1 MVGMLAGRLAV
12 REEASGG
19 GGEPEGMSGDTRPL
33 GVVDMMGGSSY
44 RWMPGKGVGSKIFW
58 G

>member
-1 MVGMLAGRLAV
+1 MVGMLAGHLAV

-33 GVVDMMGGSSY
+33 GVVDMMGAVAIGGCQA
-44 RWMPGKGVGSKIFW
+44 REKVPKFF
-58 G
+58 